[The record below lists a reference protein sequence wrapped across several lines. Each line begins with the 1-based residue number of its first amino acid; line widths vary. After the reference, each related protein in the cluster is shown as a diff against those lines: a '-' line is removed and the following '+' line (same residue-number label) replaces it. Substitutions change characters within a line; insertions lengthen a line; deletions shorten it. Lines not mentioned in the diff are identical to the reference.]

1 MQSTNAKEQ
10 YKLDG
15 ADLAVIL
22 SLVRGGS
29 LASAGERLGNDASTI
44 FRTIKRVETGLG
56 QQLFKRSREGYL
68 PSELAIELARY
79 AEHIE
84 TQLEAAQ
91 SAAQL
96 TPGQVSGLVRITSTD
111 TILHGLVLPKLKQLQ
126 ASHPLLSFDLHIGNE
141 LASLTRRDADVAV
154 RATKKPP
161 QHLVG
166 RHVGPIRMA
175 LYGARESGPR
185 HFDGEVALSSTWA
198 APDDALPDHPSVVWR
213 KKNFPKVQPCYRVG
227 SILTVAEL
235 ITQGAA
241 IGMLPVFLADGRSE
255 LMQLSDVIDECQT
268 ELWLLTHPDARHLR
282 RVATVYSFLAEH
294 LALK

>member
-1 MQSTNAKEQ
+1 MQSLNAKTQ
-10 YKLDG
+10 YRLDE
-15 ADLAVIL
+15 ADLAVVL
-22 SLVRGGS
+22 ALVRGGS
-29 LASAGERLGNDASTI
+29 LAAAGERLGYDASTI
-44 FRTIKRVETGLG
+44 FRTIKRIETGLA

-68 PSELAIELARY
+68 PSDLANELARY
-79 AEHIE
+79 AEQIE

-96 TPGQVSGLVRITSTD
+96 SPGHVSGLVRITSTD
-111 TILHGLVLPKLKQLQ
+111 TILHGLVLPRLKELQ

-161 QHLVG
+161 QNLVG

-175 LYGARESGPR
+175 LYGARDTGPR
-185 HFDGEVALSSTWA
+185 HFDGEVAMNSTWA
-198 APDDALPDHPSVVWR
+198 APDDALPDHPSVLWR
-213 KKNFPKVQPCYRVG
+213 KKNFPKVQPSYRVG

-235 ITQGAA
+235 IAQGAA
-241 IGMLPVFLADGRSE
+241 IGMLPVFLTNGRPE
-255 LMQLSDVIDECQT
+255 LNQLSEVIDECQT

-282 RVATVYSFLAEH
+282 RVATVYSFLGQH
-294 LALK
+294 LSL